1 MTEAAGLPLGIAI
14 AGANRHD
21 VTLVE
26 ATLASIPVERPDAT
40 EDRPQG
46 MCMDKAYDSD
56 PVRIFLRQLGF
67 TPHIR
72 SRRQEAEQRGGHAGH
87 VLWLRHE
94 TTERANL
101 VPRGLG
107 QRGTEGELQQL
118 AMPLIQPGQASRIER
133 AVSTTGSFWSSPSA
147 STV

>member
-26 ATLASIPVERPDAT
+26 ATFASIPVERPDAT

-72 SRRQEAEQRGGHAGH
+72 SRRQEAAAKRKDGVKPRRWVVERTHS
-87 VLWLRHE
+87 WLNRF
-94 TTERANL
+94 RRLL
-101 VPRGLG
+101 VRW
-107 QRGTEGELQQL
+107 EKKSENYL
-118 AMPLIQPGQASRIER
+118 AMLHLAYAIICFR
-133 AVSTTGSFWSSPSA
+133 SA
-147 STV
+147 G